1 MIYINKVSVVS
12 VKVSVIE
19 EAPMALPFLPSSA
32 EILRIQMN
40 LYQIH

>member
-19 EAPMALPFLPSSA
+19 EAPMALPFLPSSVA
-32 EILRIQMN
+32 FGNTKIL
-40 LYQIH
+40 Y